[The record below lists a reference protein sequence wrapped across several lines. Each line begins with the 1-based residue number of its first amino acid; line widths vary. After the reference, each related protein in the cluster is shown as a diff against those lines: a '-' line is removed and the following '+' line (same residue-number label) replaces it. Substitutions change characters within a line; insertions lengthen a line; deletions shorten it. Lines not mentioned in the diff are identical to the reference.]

1 MLTFD
6 NKIVS
11 IIKKNFKLSKKI
23 FLHEPGFKKKD
34 FINVSKSLKSTHV
47 SSSGKFTYIF
57 EKKLEELTKSKFVI
71 STINGTSALHSILK
85 IIGTDYKDEILVPAL
100 TFVGTANAIRY
111 CGANPNFIDVEDKT
125 FGVDP
130 IKLENYLAKNCI
142 FKKNLCVNKKTRKTI
157 RALICVHVFGNP
169 CRIIQIKK
177 ILKKYKIILIEDA
190 AEGIGSYFM
199 KKHLGT
205 FGEFGIL
212 SFNGNKTI
220 TTGGGGAILLKNK
233 KYFNKLIKFVSTGK
247 EKHPYEYFYKSL
259 GYNYRLP
266 SLNASLGISQLKSL
280 SLILKDKK
288 NVYQY
293 YKNIF
298 KNLDG
303 LKLHNPIKFSKS
315 NYWLNT
321 IILDENKKKFK
332 NLVIK
337 KLIKNNFYCRPL
349 WYPLHKLS
357 YFKNSPKDNLECTE
371 NLYKRCINI
380 PSSANLLDS
389 IK

>member
-1 MLTFD
+1 M
-6 NKIVS
+6 
-11 IIKKNFKLSKKI
+11 
-23 FLHEPGFKKKD
+23 
-34 FINVSKSLKSTHV
+34 
-47 SSSGKFTYIF
+47 
-57 EKKLEELTKSKFVI
+57 
-71 STINGTSALHSILK
+71 
-85 IIGTDYKDEILVPAL
+85 
-100 TFVGTANAIRY
+100 
-111 CGANPNFIDVEDKT
+111 
-125 FGVDP
+125 
-130 IKLENYLAKNCI
+130 
-142 FKKNLCVNKKTRKTI
+142 
-157 RALICVHVFGNP
+157 
-169 CRIIQIKK
+169 
-177 ILKKYKIILIEDA
+177 
-190 AEGIGSYFM
+190 
-199 KKHLGT
+199 
-205 FGEFGIL
+205 
-212 SFNGNKTI
+212 
-220 TTGGGGAILLKNK
+220 
-233 KYFNKLIKFVSTGK
+233 
-247 EKHPYEYFYKSL
+247 
-259 GYNYRLP
+259 P